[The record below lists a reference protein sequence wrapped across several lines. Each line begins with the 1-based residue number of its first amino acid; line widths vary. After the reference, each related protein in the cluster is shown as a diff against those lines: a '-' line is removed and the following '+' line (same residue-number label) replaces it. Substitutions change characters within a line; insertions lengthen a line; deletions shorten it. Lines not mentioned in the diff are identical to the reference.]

1 MTLPLGD
8 QMRAW
13 APTAKLPYV
22 SYQDDYIKR
31 LLQKIGEVL
40 ARALGLGKSGQFD
53 ESVAVLEQG
62 VGAELGMPFAMLLRI
77 EPKSLVAL
85 LGDEK
90 AGAFAEALR
99 TRGLLFELAGR
110 GEDARASTALADA
123 ILHSSGHA

>member
-1 MTLPLGD
+1 M
-8 QMRAW
+8 
-13 APTAKLPYV
+13 

-53 ESVAVLEQG
+53 ESVEVLEQG

-90 AGAFAEALR
+90 AGAFAKALR
-99 TRGLLFELAGR
+99 TRSLLFELADR
-110 GEDARASTALADA
+110 SDDARVSAAQADA
-123 ILHSSGHA
+123 ISALRRTDPERT